1 MKGKNPLGTQWSLE
15 PSCPINLGI
24 QPSSC
29 PRILQTCTR
38 TEKTQLV
45 PRNLSVKSIYA
56 PENISITQSCARK
69 RSITCIVQFGG
80 SKDAAVSSKPSPNL
94 QLSWRSAGRGRR
106 VASNSPWH
114 RKAPGALG
122 RQAPTPVDWAKW
134 WEMDEINGQVDYS
147 SRVKLTHVHPIHS

>member
-1 MKGKNPLGTQWSLE
+1 MKGKNLLGTQWSLE

-38 TEKTQLV
+38 TEKFAAGSKK
-45 PRNLSVKSIYA
+45 PISKIYMCQKN

-69 RSITCIVQFGG
+69 RSITCCIVQFGG
-80 SKDAAVSSKPSPNL
+80 SKDGAFLPSL
-94 QLSWRSAGRGRR
+94 HQT
-106 VASNSPWH
+106 SNFHEGAQGAEKESH
-114 RKAPGALG
+114 QILLGTGSIRKGALG

-134 WEMDEINGQVDYS
+134 WEMDEINGQVCYIVVES
-147 SRVKLTHVHPIHS
+147 N